1 MPWGFT
7 FLLSV
12 FYLLL
17 LFGIAIIAERRA
29 NKKGSNIS
37 ASAYSLSLA
46 VYCTAW
52 TFYGSI
58 GRAANSGIEFL
69 AIYIGPTLVAPLW
82 WVIMRK
88 IIRICRVQNI
98 TNIADF
104 IAARYGKNATL
115 GALVAIFMV
124 LGIVPYIS
132 IQIKAITDSYYTL
145 LQNNQK
151 ADTAYLLRG
160 SVEGISLYFACL
172 LAVFSL

>member
-1 MPWGFT
+1 MTWGFI

-12 FYLLL
+12 IYLLL

-29 NKKGSNIS
+29 NNNKNGMN
-37 ASAYSLSLA
+37 AYVYSLSLA

-69 AIYIGPTLVAPLW
+69 AIYIGPTLIAPLW

-88 IIRICRVQNI
+88 MIRICRVQNI

-104 IAARYGKNATL
+104 IAAR
-115 GALVAIFMV
+115 
-124 LGIVPYIS
+124 
-132 IQIKAITDSYYTL
+132 
-145 LQNNQK
+145 
-151 ADTAYLLRG
+151 
-160 SVEGISLYFACL
+160 
-172 LAVFSL
+172 

>member
-1 MPWGFT
+1 MTWGFI

-12 FYLLL
+12 IYLLL

-29 NKKGSNIS
+29 NNNKNGMN
-37 ASAYSLSLA
+37 AYVYSLSLA

-69 AIYIGPTLVAPLW
+69 AIYIGPTLIAPLW

-88 IIRICRVQNI
+88 MIRICRVQNI

-104 IAARYGKNATL
+104 IAARYGKNAIL
-115 GALVAIFMV
+115 GADR
-124 LGIVPYIS
+124 
-132 IQIKAITDSYYTL
+132 K
-145 LQNNQK
+145 
-151 ADTAYLLRG
+151 
-160 SVEGISLYFACL
+160 SV
-172 LAVFSL
+172 V